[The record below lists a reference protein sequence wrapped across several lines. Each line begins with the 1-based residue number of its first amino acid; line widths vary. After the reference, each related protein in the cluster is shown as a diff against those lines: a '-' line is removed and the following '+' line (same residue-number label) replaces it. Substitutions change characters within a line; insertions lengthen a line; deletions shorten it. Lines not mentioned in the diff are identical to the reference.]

1 MGQCRDCH
9 GVTILSL
16 GGEKGSP
23 AQLLRVRCDN
33 SLSPFRARGESMKP
47 IQEQEWR
54 QDGDAA
60 RVVTASGVLVADV
73 IGDREERA
81 ARIAAISAAP
91 DMARALLKVK
101 RCPHKQAPCDT
112 CVAVMDAALRKA
124 GVL

>member
-1 MGQCRDCH
+1 
-9 GVTILSL
+9 
-16 GGEKGSP
+16 
-23 AQLLRVRCDN
+23 
-33 SLSPFRARGESMKP
+33 MKP

-91 DMARALLKVK
+91 DMARALLDDVAGIVETVPEGQWSAETARKV
-101 RCPHKQAPCDT
+101 
-112 CVAVMDAALRKA
+112 AALRKA
-124 GVL
+124 GAL